1 MTEELVSLIEIPK
14 DTALT
19 VFTTPKGT
27 EVFIQK
33 IKDEVAGF
41 VPDLSTKKSRQ
52 EIASLAMKI
61 AKSKTYL
68 ESLGK
73 ELCDQER
80 AKIDITLDAIMTERK
95 RIKEQLDQLRDEVRK
110 QLTEWEEAE
119 DARLNA
125 IKFRI
130 EKMETLPEPGSSVDA
145 LQKHLSRLEKTEID
159 ESFGEL
165 TADAAIARTKAIR
178 ECKARLDTQMQ
189 LESDQKEL
197 AELKLKQAAQAQ
209 IDREQR
215 IAKEAEEK
223 GKREA
228 EEASKREVEKAQAQA
243 FAAQERAR
251 LDKEAEQRAK
261 NEKEIA
267 EEKRRN
273 NEKHREKVISEAV
286 NCFIGCGLED
296 AEALRVVKYIE
307 TGLIKNI
314 TINF

>member
-1 MTEELVSLIEIPK
+1 MAEELVSLIEIPK

-33 IKDEVAGF
+33 IKHEVAGF
-41 VPDLSTKKSRQ
+41 IPDLSTKKSRQ

-95 RIKEQLDQLRDEVRK
+95 RIKEQLDNLRDEIRK
-110 QLTEWEEAE
+110 PLTDWEEAE

-130 EKMETLPEPGSSVDA
+130 EKMETLPELGSSTE
-145 LQKHLSRLEKTEID
+145 LLIKHLSRLEKTEID

-178 ECKARLDTQMQ
+178 ECKSRLDTQMK

-197 AELKLKQAAQAQ
+197 AELKLKQAQQAQ
-209 IDREQR
+209 LDREQR

-228 EEASKREVEKAQAQA
+228 EDAAKREVEKAQAQA
-243 FAAQERAR
+243 FAAQERVR

-261 NEKEIA
+261 HEKEIA

-273 NEKHREKVISEAV
+273 NEKHREKVIGEAIQSLVV
-286 NCFIGCGLED
+286 NGVDKNISQAIVKLIED
-296 AEALRVVKYIE
+296 GK
-307 TGLIKNI
+307 IKNV